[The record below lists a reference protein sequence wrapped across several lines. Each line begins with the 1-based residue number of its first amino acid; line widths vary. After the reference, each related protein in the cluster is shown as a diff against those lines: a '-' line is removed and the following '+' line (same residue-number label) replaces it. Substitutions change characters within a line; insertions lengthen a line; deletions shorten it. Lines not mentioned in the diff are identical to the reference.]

1 MSTPPDAPR
10 TLLGALSQMFDR
22 AKTSLD
28 FSQMELRKGAR
39 LPSIEVLNPDP
50 APNGPSNGPLKSFPL
65 AGDRYLLGRSSRC
78 DIVVANSLVSQEH
91 LSLNRSRRQAKAKHQ
106 TFEVRDEGS
115 TNGVFWKK
123 KRYKSLELRHN
134 DVISLGPPE
143 LANTVQLRYV
153 DPPPLWQVLLR
164 YGAIGTGSLTL
175 LALILIGVEWTKFSV
190 KLLGNV
196 RGPIVAY
203 AGDGTPLQTLRSKTH
218 AELPDLKDFSPY
230 LPKALVA
237 SEDSRFYWHLGI
249 DPVRVL
255 SALAINLKSGS
266 IQEGA
271 STVTQQIARSL
282 YPEYVGKDD
291 SNGRKIREMIVA
303 LKLEMFYSK
312 DFLLKTYLNRVYLG
326 VGYGFEDTAQRY
338 FRKSARELSL
348 SEAATLVGMLP
359 APNRFN
365 PCDDRETSVGLRNRV
380 IKRMAAAGVVSPT
393 EANEALRS
401 AINIDPQVCQ
411 DKSAI
416 LSPYFYSRILDE
428 METILGQD
436 AVQQGNFIVETSLD
450 LKLQQ
455 EAEKSLKA
463 SIRGNGSTYNY
474 DQGAVITLDA
484 KSGSVLALVGG
495 YDYQESQFNRATQA
509 MRQPGS
515 TFKVFAYAAALEK
528 GISPDT
534 PVSCA
539 PLDWEGQSY
548 AGCVNASGAINLYN
562 AVAQSENPV
571 ALRVAQDV
579 GLDGVIAMAQKLG
592 VKSELRSTPG
602 LILGQSEVTPLEM
615 AGAYSVFANGGRRN
629 QPHALNRIFDS
640 NTCTNPD
647 DRTTCRVVYD
657 YAKDAIGRNEQ
668 AISPE
673 IASTMTRLLQ
683 GPINS
688 GTARSAYIG
697 QGEAGKTGTTND
709 GIDLWFVGYIP
720 NRALVTSVWLGNDN
734 NDPTSGSS
742 ALAAELW
749 GNYMGAVT
757 R

>member
-1 MSTPPDAPR
+1 MATPPDAPR

-28 FSQMELRKGAR
+28 ISQMELRKGAR
-39 LPSIEVLNPDP
+39 LPSIVVTNPDR
-50 APNGPSNGPLKSFPL
+50 PSQTYPL

-78 DIVVANSLVSQEH
+78 EIIVPNSLVSQEH
-91 LSLNRSRRQAKAKHQ
+91 LSFNRSRRRG
-106 TFEVRDEGS
+106 TDFEVRDEGS
-115 TNGVFWKK
+115 TNGLFWKK
-123 KRYKSLELRHN
+123 KRYNSLELRHN

-153 DPPPLWQVLLR
+153 DPPALWQVLLR
-164 YGAIGTGSLTL
+164 FGGIAVGSVTL
-175 LALILIGVEWTKFSV
+175 LALLIVGFEWTKFSV

-218 AELPDLKDFSPY
+218 VELPELKDFSPY

-255 SALAINLKSGS
+255 SALAINVRSGS

-282 YPEYVGKDD
+282 YPEYVGTDE

-338 FRKSARELSL
+338 FRKSARELTL
-348 SEAATLVGMLP
+348 SESATLVGMLP

-365 PCDDRETSVGLRNRV
+365 PCDDRQTSVGLRNRV
-380 IKRMAAAGVVSPT
+380 IKRMVALGTVTPQ

-416 LSPYFYSRILDE
+416 LSPYFHSRILDE
-428 METILGQD
+428 MEQILGRD
-436 AVQQGNFIVETSLD
+436 AVNQGNFIVETSLD
-450 LKLQQ
+450 LKLQR

-463 SIRGNGSTYNY
+463 SIRGNGADFNY
-474 DQGAVITLDA
+474 DQGAIVTLDA

-495 YDYQESQFNRATQA
+495 YDYQESQFNRASQA
-509 MRQPGS
+509 LRQPGS

-528 GISPDT
+528 GISPET
-534 PVSCA
+534 TFSCA
-539 PLDWEGQSY
+539 PLNWDGQSY
-548 AGCVNASGAINLYN
+548 AGCVQGGGSINLYS
-562 AVAQSENPV
+562 AVALSENPV
-571 ALRVAQDV
+571 ALRVAQEV
-579 GLDGVIAMAQKLG
+579 GLDTVIKMAQRLG
-592 VKSELRSTPG
+592 VTSELRSTPG
-602 LILGQSEVTPLEM
+602 LVLGQSEVTPLEM
-615 AGAYSVFANGGRRN
+615 TGAYSVFANGGRHN
-629 QPHALNRIFDS
+629 QPHAVNRIYDS
-640 NTCTNPD
+640 NQCANPE
-647 DRTTCRVVYD
+647 DRSSCRLVYD
-657 YAKDAIGRNEQ
+657 YAKEAIGRDEQ
-668 AISPE
+668 VISPDV
-673 IASTMTRLLQ
+673 ANTMTRLLQ
-683 GPINS
+683 GPING
-688 GTARSAYIG
+688 GTARAAYIG
-697 QGEAGKTGTTND
+697 MGEAGKTGTTND
-709 GIDLWFVGYIP
+709 GVDLWFVGYIP
-720 NRALVTSVWLGNDN
+720 SRALVTGVWLGNDN
-734 NDPTSGSS
+734 NDPSSGSS

-749 GNYMGAVT
+749 GNYMGAAV